1 MDSRSRSIIHLFCV
15 CRTILKIQSK
25 IYPHI
30 NNMSESIST
39 LINSENKGDRITALN
54 MLREIEPSIAFGYIK
69 QLVTDN
75 NTRVRYAAVS
85 QLATLGSQ
93 NLTESLTI
101 LRDRLVNDS
110 EPDVQAAAAD
120 SIGAL
125 KLTDAFDDLQNLYE
139 TTPEWLVQFSIIAA
153 LGELGDPRGLQLLR
167 TALNNE
173 TSLVQTA
180 AIGSIGELGD
190 ASGVESIVPFVT
202 HPDWQIRYQLARAL
216 RNLGGDL
223 AAQNLAILA
232 TDAVEQVAQEAKG
245 ISE

>member
-1 MDSRSRSIIHLFCV
+1 VLRAALSSITRSRSEVLDKYLKFHLNFNFP
-15 CRTILKIQSK
+15 K
-25 IYPHI
+25 
-30 NNMSESIST
+30 NMSESITT

-54 MLREIEPSIAFGYIK
+54 MVREIEPELAFGYIK
-69 QLVTDN
+69 QLVTDK

-93 NLTESLTI
+93 DLDESLTI

-120 SIGAL
+120 AIGAL
-125 KLTDAFDDLQNLYE
+125 KLTDAFDDLQNLYH

-153 LGELGDPRGLQLLR
+153 LGELGDPRGLTLLQ
-167 TALNNE
+167 TALTNE

-190 ASGVESIVPFVT
+190 PSGVESIIPFVT

-216 RNLGGDL
+216 HNLGGDL
-223 AAQNLAILA
+223 ATQNLAILA
-232 TDAVEQVAQEAKG
+232 TDEVEQVAQEARG
-245 ISE
+245 

>member
-1 MDSRSRSIIHLFCV
+1 MTASIDL
-15 CRTILKIQSK
+15 
-25 IYPHI
+25 
-30 NNMSESIST
+30 

-54 MLREIEPSIAFGYIK
+54 LIRELQPAIAFGYIK
-69 QLVTDN
+69 QLVIDN

-93 NLTESLTI
+93 DLAESLII
-101 LRDRLVNDS
+101 LRDRLVNDP

-153 LGELGDPRGLQLLR
+153 LGELGDPRGLKLLK
-167 TALNNE
+167 TALTNE

-180 AIGSIGELGD
+180 AIGAIGELGNTD
-190 ASGVESIVPFVT
+190 GVESLIPFVT
-202 HPDWQIRYQLARAL
+202 NSDWQIRYQLARSL
-216 RNLGGDL
+216 RNLGGEL
-223 AAQNLAILA
+223 AAQSLAILA
-232 TDAVEQVAQEAKG
+232 TDPVEQVAKEAQG
-245 ISE
+245 IG

>member
-1 MDSRSRSIIHLFCV
+1 M
-15 CRTILKIQSK
+15 T
-25 IYPHI
+25 
-30 NNMSESIST
+30 ESIEI
-39 LINSENKGDRITALN
+39 LINSESKGDRIRALN
-54 MLREIEPSIAFGYIK
+54 LIRELEPATAFGWIK

-93 NLTESLTI
+93 DLAESLII
-101 LRDRLVNDS
+101 LRDRLVNDP

-120 SIGAL
+120 AIGAL

-153 LGELGDPRGLQLLR
+153 LGELGDSRGLKLLQ
-167 TALNNE
+167 TALTNE

-180 AIGSIGELGD
+180 AIGAIGELGNP
-190 ASGVESIVPFVT
+190 AGVESLIPFVT
-202 HPDWQIRYQLARAL
+202 NPDWQIRYQLARSL

-232 TDAVEQVAQEAKG
+232 TDSVEQVAKEAQG
-245 ISE
+245 IG

>member
-1 MDSRSRSIIHLFCV
+1 
-15 CRTILKIQSK
+15 
-25 IYPHI
+25 
-30 NNMSESIST
+30 MSESIAA
-39 LINSENKGDRITALN
+39 LVNSENKGDRITALN
-54 MLREIEPSIAFGYIK
+54 MIREIEPAIAFGYIK

-85 QLATLGSQ
+85 QLATLGTQDLS
-93 NLTESLTI
+93 ESLTI
-101 LRDRLVNDS
+101 LRDRLIADP

-125 KLTDAFDDLQNLYE
+125 KLTDAFEDLQQLYE

-153 LGELGDPRGLQLLR
+153 LGELGDPRGLKLLQ
-167 TALNNE
+167 TALTNE

-190 ASGVESIVPFVT
+190 PSGVESIIPFVT
-202 HPDWQIRYQLARAL
+202 NPDWQIRYQLARAL

-232 TDAVEQVAQEAKG
+232 TDDVEQVAQEARG
-245 ISE
+245 

>member
-1 MDSRSRSIIHLFCV
+1 MSRLLYCAVDDFM
-15 CRTILKIQSK
+15 T
-25 IYPHI
+25 
-30 NNMSESIST
+30 ESIEI
-39 LINSENKGDRITALN
+39 LINSESKGDRIRALN
-54 MLREIEPSIAFGYIK
+54 LIRELEPATAFGWIK

-93 NLTESLTI
+93 DLAESLII
-101 LRDRLVNDS
+101 LRDRLVNDP

-120 SIGAL
+120 AIGAL

-153 LGELGDPRGLQLLR
+153 LGELGDSRGLKLLQ
-167 TALNNE
+167 TALTNE

-180 AIGSIGELGD
+180 AIGAIGELGNP
-190 ASGVESIVPFVT
+190 AGVESLIPFVT
-202 HPDWQIRYQLARAL
+202 NPDWQIRYQLARSL

-232 TDAVEQVAQEAKG
+232 TDSVEQVAKEAQG
-245 ISE
+245 IG

>member
-1 MDSRSRSIIHLFCV
+1 LIIYM
-15 CRTILKIQSK
+15 T
-25 IYPHI
+25 
-30 NNMSESIST
+30 ESIDV

-54 MLREIEPSIAFGYIK
+54 LIRALEPAIAFGYIK
-69 QLVTDN
+69 QLVIDN

-93 NLTESLTI
+93 DLVESLAI
-101 LRDRLVNDS
+101 LRDRLVNDP

-125 KLTDAFDDLQNLYE
+125 KLVDAFDDLQNLYE

-153 LGELGDPRGLQLLR
+153 LGELGDPRGLELLK
-167 TALNNE
+167 TALTNE

-180 AIGSIGELGD
+180 AIGAIGELGNAD
-190 ASGVESIVPFVT
+190 GVESLIPFVT
-202 HPDWQIRYQLARAL
+202 NSDWQIRYQLARSL

-223 AAQNLAILA
+223 AAHNLAILA
-232 TDAVEQVAQEAKG
+232 TDPVEQVAKEAQG
-245 ISE
+245 IG